1 MYVYLSVKS
10 YAYTTVG
17 VTSHR
22 LFFPLSKGH
31 FSLARLLYLTF
42 ITMVTVAYILVA
54 IYISG
59 QNTSQ
64 LRHTDLLQ
72 KRRRNKGMQTLHQN
86 DNFSSSD
93 ILTTLEEAVVPS
105 KFILKYQN
113 LAILS
118 FLLQLLFMMLSNIS
132 AA

>member
-1 MYVYLSVKS
+1 MRRIIFDSRKQRNANRLSARRAQRLPNISLNCRCKIAPTLSQYAGKVHTYNEVYVYLSVKS

-72 KRRRNKGMQTLHQN
+72 KRRRNKGMQT
-86 DNFSSSD
+86 
-93 ILTTLEEAVVPS
+93 
-105 KFILKYQN
+105 
-113 LAILS
+113 
-118 FLLQLLFMMLSNIS
+118 
-132 AA
+132 